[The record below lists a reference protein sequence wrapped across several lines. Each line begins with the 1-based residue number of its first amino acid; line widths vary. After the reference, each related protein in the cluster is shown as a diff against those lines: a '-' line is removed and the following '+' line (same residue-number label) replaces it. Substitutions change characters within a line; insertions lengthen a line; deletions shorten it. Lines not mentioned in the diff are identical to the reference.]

1 MRQNEERLVDF
12 IDPTEPNHRVN
23 MHYSPRR
30 EKNDPE
36 GDFKII
42 KADHQFYIHQFQR
55 VRPLPP
61 FQ

>member
-1 MRQNEERLVDF
+1 MKEHRKKMRQNEERLVDF

-23 MHYSPRR
+23 MRYSPRR

-42 KADHQFYIHQFQR
+42 KADHQF
-55 VRPLPP
+55 
-61 FQ
+61 